1 MFWTTAILWQIIN
14 VLEYLIGKVRYY
26 PVRTKKYFF
35 CPILDT
41 STSLETYFLYTTMR
55 KRNKLESDPGNY
67 GPSEY

>member
-26 PVRTKKYFF
+26 LARTKKYFF

-41 STSLETYFLYTTMR
+41 STCNASYFLHPI
-55 KRNKLESDPGNY
+55 L
-67 GPSEY
+67 